1 MMIVWWD
8 ENRNKWVNLAK
19 EQTHRFFDVVTT
31 NSNIDLSECH
41 FKLKIELD
49 TIQREVDSAYHNSI
63 RQRETS
69 FAFANIVQHAFN
81 LVKN

>member
-8 ENRNKWVNLAK
+8 ENRNKWLNLAK
-19 EQTHRFFDVVTT
+19 KQTHRFFDVVAT

-41 FKLKIELD
+41 SKLMIELD
-49 TIQREVDSAYHNSI
+49 IIQREVDFAYHNSI

-69 FAFANIVQHAFN
+69 FASADIVQHAFN
-81 LVKN
+81 LMRN